1 MFFSIF
7 SRKKQL
13 FIWESEIFVRLWGD
27 VNLDKNG
34 GLPAWRRGKA
44 GKNWADGLREA
55 VCLAFKEAKKER
67 KRGPVWRRGKAGKN
81 WADGLREAVC
91 LALRKRKKNGRAVC
105 RRGGEG
111 KCENIIPK
119 TR

>member
-13 FIWESEIFVRLWGD
+13 FIWKSEIFVRLWGD

-44 GKNWADGLREA
+44 GKNWADGLDGLREA

-67 KRGPVWRRGKAGKN
+67 KRGPAWRRGRAGKN
-81 WADGLREAVC
+81 WADGLDGLREA
-91 LALRKRKKNGRAVC
+91 
-105 RRGGEG
+105 E
-111 KCENIIPK
+111 
-119 TR
+119 

>member
-13 FIWESEIFVRLWGD
+13 FIWESKIFVRLWGD

-44 GKNWADGLREA
+44 GKNWADGLDGLRET
-55 VCLAFKEAKKER
+55 VYLAFKEAKKD
-67 KRGPVWRRGKAGKN
+67 V
-81 WADGLREAVC
+81 
-91 LALRKRKKNGRAVC
+91 RAVC
-105 RRGGEG
+105 RRGGEERLG
-111 KCENIIPK
+111 KIGR
-119 TR
+119 TDWAD